1 MLRIRFKKVGSRKQP
16 SFRVVVADIRESR
29 DGSFIEDL
37 GHYNP
42 RTDPPTFVVDREKV
56 DSWMSKGAQ
65 PTNSL
70 KRMLNLGNN
79 EELYKDVIFKHN
91 KKSKN
96 AAAEEPAA
104 EVAEEP
110 VAEVAEEPVAEVAE
124 EPAAEVAEEPEVS
137 EGIAKKSTKK
147 TKSEEA

>member
-1 MLRIRFKKVGSRKQP
+1 MQVIFLHDVDG
-16 SFRVVVADIRESR
+16 VADIRESR

-56 DSWMSKGAQ
+56 DNWIGKGAK

-79 EELYKDVIFKHN
+79 EELYKDVIFEN
-91 KKSKN
+91 AKKSKK
-96 AAAEEPAA
+96 A
-104 EVAEEP
+104 
-110 VAEVAEEPVAEVAE
+110 VAE
-124 EPAAEVAEEPEVS
+124 EPAAEVPEEPV
-137 EGIAKKSTKK
+137 A
-147 TKSEEA
+147 

>member
-96 AAAEEPAA
+96 A
-104 EVAEEP
+104 
-110 VAEVAEEPVAEVAE
+110 VAEEPVAEVAE
-124 EPAAEVAEEPEVS
+124 EPAAEV
-137 EGIAKKSTKK
+137 
-147 TKSEEA
+147 SEETAAKN

>member
-96 AAAEEPAA
+96 A
-104 EVAEEP
+104 
-110 VAEVAEEPVAEVAE
+110 VAE
-124 EPAAEVAEEPEVS
+124 EPATDVVSEPESSVS
-137 EGIAKKSTKK
+137 VDD
-147 TKSEEA
+147 SEDEEEEDDDE

>member
-1 MLRIRFKKVGSRKQP
+1 
-16 SFRVVVADIRESR
+16 
-29 DGSFIEDL
+29 
-37 GHYNP
+37 
-42 RTDPPTFVVDREKV
+42 
-56 DSWMSKGAQ
+56 MSKGAQ

-110 VAEVAEEPVAEVAE
+110 
-124 EPAAEVAEEPEVS
+124 EVS